1 MTLNPAFLGVE
12 KSFGGKRWEAAE
24 TDERLGLT
32 LAQRH
37 NLPEIVGRVLAAR
50 GIGVDGIDD
59 FLHPQLRRLLPD
71 PSQFLDMD
79 VAASRLV
86 DAISAGE
93 KVAVFG
99 DYDVDGATSSALLK
113 RYFRAVGSDVEIYIP
128 DRMAEGYGP
137 NLPALLKL
145 KEHGAVV
152 VITVDCG
159 IVAFEALEGAK
170 DAGLEVIVLDHHLAE
185 PRLPAAVAVVNPNR
199 VDDPNPNKHLAAV
212 GVTFLSVVALNR
224 ALRAQGWFKNRE
236 EPDLMQW
243 LDIVALG
250 TVCDVVPLTGV
261 NRAFVTQ
268 GLKVMGTRQ
277 NEGIAALADVAGLTE
292 HPAAYH
298 AGFVFGP
305 RVNAGGRVGESW
317 LGASL
322 LTTTDRTEAADFAKR
337 LDAYNLE
344 RRAIEAECLEA
355 AIEAVAVG
363 PTRNFA
369 YAAAEGWH
377 PGVIGIVA
385 GRLRERFDR
394 PACVVAYENGLG
406 KGSGRSVKGFDLGAA
421 VVAARQEGL
430 LEGGGGH
437 AMAAGFSV
445 LRAKEEA
452 FLAFMESRIEAFA
465 GSEGLVARYRIDGA
479 LQPAGADQA
488 MIQSLERLGPF
499 GAGNAQ
505 PRFAFPAAQIVK
517 AEPVGENHVRCF
529 LTGDSGGRLKAISFR
544 SLDTPLGQ
552 ALLNTRGLPVHVCG
566 TLRLDRWQ
574 GRETPQLTIE
584 DVASVSQS

>member
-1 MTLNPAFLGVE
+1 MTTDPAFLGVE
-12 KSFGGKRWEAAE
+12 KSYSGKRWDAVEA
-24 TDERLGLT
+24 DERLGLT
-32 LAQRH
+32 LAQRYS
-37 NLPEIVGRVLAAR
+37 LPEVVGRILAAR
-50 GIGVDGIDD
+50 GIEVDAAED

-79 VAASRLV
+79 VAANRLANAV
-86 DAISAGE
+86 TGGE
-93 KVAVFG
+93 RLAVFG

-113 RYFRAVGSDVEIYIP
+113 RFFQAVGHDIAIYIP

-145 KEHGAVV
+145 KEEGADV

-159 IVAFEALEGAK
+159 IVAFDALGGAQ
-170 DAGLEVIVLDHHLAE
+170 DAGLEVIVVDHHLAE
-185 PRLPAAVAVVNPNR
+185 PNLPPAVAVVNPNR
-199 VDDPNPNKHLAAV
+199 LDDPSPHKHLAAV
-212 GVTFLSVVALNR
+212 GVTFLLIVAINR
-224 ALRAQGWFKNRE
+224 TLRQRGWFADRK

-250 TVCDVVPLTGV
+250 TVCDVVSLTGI
-261 NRAFVTQ
+261 NRALVTQ
-268 GLKVMGTRQ
+268 GLKVMGSRR
-277 NEGIAALADVAGLTE
+277 NEGIAALSDIAGLTE
-292 HPAAYH
+292 RPAAYH

-322 LTTTDRTEAADFAKR
+322 LTTRDSSQAAEYAKR
-337 LDAYNLE
+337 LDEYNQE
-344 RRAIEAECLEA
+344 RRTIEAGCLE
-355 AIEAVAVG
+355 EAMNMV
-363 PTRNFA
+363 
-369 YAAAEGWH
+369 AAEPRGSVALVGSENWH

-394 PACVVAYENGLG
+394 PACVIAYEGDVG

-421 VVAARQEGL
+421 VVAARQAGL

-437 AMAAGFSV
+437 AMAAGFTINRGHEDAF
-445 LRAKEEA
+445 RAFIENRIDEIADDEA
-452 FLAFMESRIEAFA
+452 
-465 GSEGLVARYRIDGA
+465 LVPRYRIDGA
-479 LQPAGADQA
+479 LQAAGADLKLIQA
-488 MIQSLERLGPF
+488 IEQLGPF

-505 PRFAFPAAQIVK
+505 PRFAFPAAQIVN
-517 AEPVGENHVRCF
+517 ASPVGENHVRCMI
-529 LTGDSGGRLKAISFR
+529 TGDSGGRLKAISFR

-552 ALLNTRGLPVHVCG
+552 ALLNTRGLPLHVCG
-566 TLRLDRWQ
+566 TLRIDRWQ

-584 DVASVSQS
+584 DAAAIN